1 MVLSLSVFTIVYNVV
16 EGLVSIWLGFRDET
30 LALFG
35 FGVDSFIEVI
45 SGVDIAVMAA
55 LVAAKERVGR
65 QLNPAAIRADA
76 NCTRVCIYRRG
87 CCCWPAACTP
97 SPAGRIWTR
106 WARLAWFSG
115 CEGRESLEKA
125 APGAVCGCGH
135 D

>member
-1 MVLSLSVFTIVYNVV
+1 MLARPLAAAHRAYSVVLSLSVFTIVYNVV
-16 EGLVSIWLGFRDET
+16 KGLVSTWLGFRDET

-45 SGVDIAVMAA
+45 SGVDITVMAA

-87 CCCWPAACTP
+87 CCWWPAACTP
-97 SPAGRIWTR
+97 SPAGRVWTR
-106 WARLAWFSG
+106 WARLA
-115 CEGRESLEKA
+115 
-125 APGAVCGCGH
+125 
-135 D
+135 